1 MVSLP
6 KASRAATRT
15 VADVPPP
22 TVSLGAAIMPV
33 QIDVEN
39 VGADQLHAHMNVMMA
54 ARVQPQACIG
64 GTCARPPR
72 LSMGGFIGL

>member
-1 MVSLP
+1 MEARCRWAPL
-6 KASRAATRT
+6 T
-15 VADVPPP
+15 
-22 TVSLGAAIMPV
+22 V
-33 QIDVEN
+33 QIDVEK